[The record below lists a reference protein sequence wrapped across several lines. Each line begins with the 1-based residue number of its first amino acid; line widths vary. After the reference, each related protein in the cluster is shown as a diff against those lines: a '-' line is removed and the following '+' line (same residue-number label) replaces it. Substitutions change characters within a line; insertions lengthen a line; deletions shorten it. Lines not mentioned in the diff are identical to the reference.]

1 MTAKW
6 NYLRSPTGNTEED
19 AALRSGGDRE
29 NWTPADEARQRLE
42 ENPLF
47 TPPDG
52 SDNLKQSGQAVSF
65 YHESSGNFVRFKA
78 FIMAFNESFMS
89 DWSSEAVY
97 GRMDPIMMFKNTT
110 RKVTLAFKIPAFSA
124 ADAMD
129 NLADVQKLISFL
141 YPNYEDQFLS
151 PENLGAPYA
160 QNISN
165 SPLVRLRVVNFLSK
179 AAGMNKDQT
188 HARQGTLGAI
198 SNLVVNYNLDAADGV
213 IEDKDL
219 GILPRLIDVN
229 MDFSVLHE
237 RPLGW
242 NSRDKFMA
250 PSWPYN
256 MTNAGAGRT
265 EARSNAAAAAAYE
278 AAVRNEVEEEWAQ
291 AEALHES
298 AQDAPG
304 DGAAAAEAINDADQP
319 GSARPSDAIVSLAE
333 AAAGGGGLAEPG
345 PYVNIVDAP
354 ELSRGQLRRQ
364 ARQSRRIR
372 KSVAEERGTR
382 VGTEGVTSQRQY
394 DYSGGPGLEP
404 V

>member
-89 DWSSEAVY
+89 HWSSEAVY

-141 YPNYEDQFLS
+141 YPNYEDQFLR

-179 AAGMNKDQT
+179 AAGMNKDQAN
-188 HARQGTLGAI
+188 ARQGTLGAI
-198 SNLVVNYNLDAADGV
+198 SNLVVNYNLDASDGV
-213 IEDKDL
+213 IEDETM

-242 NSRDKFMA
+242 NSHDEFMA

-256 MTNAGAGRT
+256 VSAGQGNAF
-265 EARSNAAAAAAYE
+265 
-278 AAVRNEVEEEWAQ
+278 AQ
-291 AEALHES
+291 AES
-298 AQDAPG
+298 AGAFGQMEAGIQAEWDANEQLAETADNSPQDGTPPSEEPG
-304 DGAAAAEAINDADQP
+304 DSAA
-319 GSARPSDAIVSLAE
+319 GPSDQTTLTLDI
-333 AAAGGGGLAEPG
+333 AGGGALSLAGAVRMQTLDRITAGTEF
-345 PYVNIVDAP
+345 DR
-354 ELSRGQLRRQ
+354 LSPHNLVLNPQGSGRQ
-364 ARQSRRIR
+364 AFNPLQN
-372 KSVAEERGTR
+372 TL
-382 VGTEGVTSQRQY
+382 T
-394 DYSGGPGLEP
+394 YSLMGLGHPDVDFEDTD
-404 V
+404 